1 MQERGG
7 RGGTGGQNNLVTEC
21 ATQAEPCRMTKC
33 RFKEV
38 KCIPCREQQELE
50 YSIGKSRACSGISPA
65 SWLAGTYSTAKAG
78 VRFGEFQILG
88 SRVRNVFSNQSR
100 SFIYDM
106 PRSVNFR
113 VLSDGVG

>member
-1 MQERGG
+1 M
-7 RGGTGGQNNLVTEC
+7 
-21 ATQAEPCRMTKC
+21 
-33 RFKEV
+33 

-65 SWLAGTYSTAKAG
+65 SWLAGTSSTAKAG